1 MKLTTSIIF
10 FCYIIV
16 MLNTVAVF
24 GQNAPA
30 ATSLPAEQNTPP
42 EKTNLPAETSAQT
55 PAETSET
62 PRSADTTPEA
72 ASSAPPVAAPLP
84 TEVLSPPLDK
94 IMEEVEKRYA
104 GAGFT
109 ARFDQQSTLKAM
121 EITDTAFGKV
131 FIKRPGMMRWEYE
144 APEKQVIITDST
156 TLWIYRPM
164 DNQVMTGDAPSYFKD
179 GKGASFLSN
188 MKIIRQNFDVTPEE
202 TDEFYYVVKLV
213 PKEKKY
219 DISAIY
225 LSISKATFDVARIV
239 TYNSYGDETF
249 IEMSDFQ
256 FNQNLEDSLF
266 HFTVPEG
273 ADILQLEE

>member
-1 MKLTTSIIF
+1 MKLTSIIF
-10 FCYIIV
+10 FCSVII
-16 MLNTVAVF
+16 LSTVAVF

-30 ATSLPAEQNTPP
+30 TSP
-42 EKTNLPAETSAQT
+42 PAETSASESQT
-55 PAETSET
+55 PQNSSAATPAPAEADETKPPAETS
-62 PRSADTTPEA
+62 SA
-72 ASSAPPVAAPLP
+72 AAPLP

-104 GAGFT
+104 GPGFT
-109 ARFDQQSTLKAM
+109 ARFDQKSTLKAM

-156 TLWIYRPM
+156 NLWIYRPL

-202 TDEFYYVVKLV
+202 TDEFYYILKLV
-213 PKEKKY
+213 PKEKKF

-225 LSISKATFDVARIV
+225 LSISKATFDVARVV